1 MDKQEHQ
8 EIPQE
13 EFDIEKALDKEEKE
27 YKENETDLMLEPEE
41 SLSEGQKPFRLE
53 DDKCIRCL
61 DLLYKL
67 VLALFCIT
75 SIISLIK
82 LFTGYSL
89 YSDVYSEVYQRFNE
103 DTTMKLENKM
113 IIEDIAGSS
122 SDSPTDSPTDFQNT
136 FDPQYLSASMTTFR
150 VAYHHNRYRPS
161 ADCNDYKFGCCE
173 IYDACSQVY
182 NDLIYN
188 TIKLDPRVIHKHDE
202 LGTNCPRMEDL
213 VEDYKKNYG
222 SDDCENSQYG
232 CCEVNFICDIRTW
245 SQRVYNET
253 TEYVIKTYQKNI
265 KDGHVNKNTGKVKI
279 DKRGSNCPSPYNII
293 SEYELGYP
301 ENLDSIDISFMLFLL
316 LFFCCLASSG
326 GKRRYR

>member
-1 MDKQEHQ
+1 MNNLEHQ
-8 EIPQE
+8 EISQE
-13 EFDIEKALDKEEKE
+13 EFDIEKSLDKEEK
-27 YKENETDLMLEPEE
+27 ETDLMLEPEE
-41 SLSEGQKPFRLE
+41 SSSEGNKPFRLE
-53 DDKCIRCL
+53 DDKCIRYL

-67 VLALFCIT
+67 VFVLFCIT
-75 SIISLIK
+75 SVISFINLC
-82 LFTGYSL
+82 TGYNF
-89 YSDVYSEVYQRFNE
+89 YSDVYQRFNE
-103 DTTMKLENKM
+103 DTTMKLDNQM

-122 SDSPTDSPTDFQNT
+122 SDSSSDSSTDFQNT
-136 FDPQYLSASMTTFR
+136 FDPQYLSASMNTFR
-150 VAYHHNRYRPS
+150 AAYHHNRYRPS

-173 IYDACSQVY
+173 IYDACSKVY
-182 NDLIYN
+182 NDIIYN

-202 LGTNCPRMEDL
+202 LGTNCPRMKDL
-213 VEDYKKNYG
+213 VDDYKRNYG
-222 SDDCENSQYG
+222 TDDCENSQYG

-279 DKRGSNCPSPYNII
+279 NERGSNCPSPYKII

-316 LFFCCLASSG
+316 LFFCCLASG
-326 GKRRYR
+326 GSKRRYR